1 MKLFFPNLLQKA
13 FKFLCVTMI
22 TPLLLTSCGKGKS
35 MQAIPVENV
44 EDTYFLDEIADS
56 HSYVL
61 LDDGSLDAI
70 VGDITQVMVDD
81 GLFFVSHVPNA
92 KGNDIDQIISVY
104 DKEGRFLNKIGQRGR
119 ARYEFMRISSWCID
133 KDSNQVLLYDGDA
146 RSIKKYS
153 YQGAFIAQ
161 APIPNEIDIIDIS
174 LTNKRM
180 YVQSSVPND
189 VSDDLM
195 ELREDGSYTPL
206 LPMRQMATDGGW
218 RVGIVSHFR
227 DQDLKDFY
235 HLRAFDNT
243 LYRISDGKA
252 DSCGYFEF
260 IDVPPANKLENL
272 TFDYLI
278 TLKQPNECYETPAYF
293 VASEFEAADY
303 VYHKPTCKCTCYRY
317 DIAKLPYRRKI
328 VGMAGDVLIAGVSA
342 SDAQIALKEHPEL
355 IPERD
360 KVMLEAVAGRENDA
374 LVFYHLK

>member
-1 MKLFFPNLLQKA
+1 MMRFIRIVICYSITLVMLA
-13 FKFLCVTMI
+13 CV
-22 TPLLLTSCGKGKS
+22 SCGKGKS
-35 MQAIPVENV
+35 MQAIPVEEV

-56 HSYVL
+56 YSYVL
-61 LDDGSLDAI
+61 LDDSSLDAI

-81 GLFFVSHVPNA
+81 GLIFVSHVPNA

-104 DKEGRFLNKIGQRGR
+104 DKEGRFLNKIGQKGR
-119 ARYEFMRISSWCID
+119 ARNEFLRIRSWCID
-133 KDSNQVLLYDGDA
+133 KDSKEVLMYDLDA
-146 RSIKKYS
+146 YAIKKYT
-153 YQGAFIAQ
+153 YDGTFITQ
-161 APIPNEIDIIDIS
+161 TSIPKEIDLMKLF
-174 LTNKRM
+174 LTDKRM
-180 YVQSSVPND
+180 YVQSTVPND
-189 VSDDLM
+189 VSDDFM
-195 ELREDGSYTPL
+195 ELKEDGSYTPL
-206 LPMRQMATDGGW
+206 LPMRQIATDGGW

-227 DQDLKDFY
+227 DQDLKEFY

-303 VYHKPTCKCTCYRY
+303 VYHKPTGKCTCYRY

-328 VGMAGDVLIAGVSA
+328 VGVAGDVLIAGVSA

-355 IPERD
+355 IPEQD
-360 KVMLEAVAGRENDA
+360 KVMLETVAGRENDA

>member
-81 GLFFVSHVPNA
+81 GLFFVLHVPNA

-119 ARYEFMRISSWCID
+119 ARYEFMRISAWCID

>member
-92 KGNDIDQIISVY
+92 KGNDIDQIVSVY

>member
-1 MKLFFPNLLQKA
+1 MTKAEIWTLLNIALFA
-13 FKFLCVTMI
+13 IAVA
-22 TPLLLTSCGKGKS
+22 SCGKGKS

-56 HSYVL
+56 RSYVL
-61 LDDGSLDAI
+61 LADSSLDAI

-81 GLFFVSHVPNA
+81 GLIFVSHIPNA

-189 VSDDLM
+189 VSDDFM

-227 DQDLKDFY
+227 DQNLKEFY

-278 TLKQPNECYETPAYF
+278 TLKQPYECYETPSYF

-303 VYHKPTCKCTCYRY
+303 VYHKPTGKCTCYRY
-317 DIAKLPYRRKI
+317 DIANLPYRRKI
-328 VGMAGDVLIAGVSA
+328 VGVAGDVLIAGVTA
-342 SDAQIALKEHPEL
+342 IDAQTALKEHPEL
-355 IPERD
+355 IQVRD
-360 KVMLEAVAGRENDA
+360 KVMLEAIAGRQNDA
-374 LVFYHLK
+374 LVFYYLK